1 MKKITEFYLNRITLL
16 VLVCLSIVGW
26 LAFGINAL
34 LNGNVRNFVYAFILL
49 ELIVILL
56 ISFKNGETNM
66 QKTLLGALMMFIIAI
81 DLNDF
86 FNELENTVN
95 PKPIQVMDV
104 LIILILMIAFICHLY
119 QQSDHSGENL
129 SVIANQGC
137 GLVIVVKVI
146 NDICSGLLTSSDL
159 SSVFYSVGF
168 IFTLFLIICIETRI
182 AEYKRIRLENKV
194 KNTWNEEN
202 RAKAKELFKL

>member
-1 MKKITEFYLNRITLL
+1 MKKIYEFYLNRVTLL
-16 VLVCLSIVGW
+16 VFACLSIIGW
-26 LAFGINAL
+26 LAYGVNGII
-34 LNGNVRNFVYAFILL
+34 NGSVKSFVYAFVLL
-49 ELIVILL
+49 ELTIILI

-66 QKTLLGALMMFIIAI
+66 QKTLLGALMMFLIAI

-104 LIILILMIAFICHLY
+104 VIILLLMIVFICHLY

-129 SVIANQGC
+129 SVIANQGS
-137 GLVIVVKVI
+137 GLVVVVKVI
-146 NDICSGLLTSSDL
+146 NDIYSGILTSSDL
-159 SSVFYSVGF
+159 SNIFYSIGF

-182 AEYKRIRLENKV
+182 AEYKRIRLENKD